1 MGRGAGAAIALV
13 VGAVEILD
21 LRIALIEVKVKVT
34 AAIGADQQ
42 AGKHIV
48 FSIVGAALTDF
59 APLLLHLRIHSTLDD
74 RLMDVLEHHPILT
87 VIVDSLLILVGF
99 GISFEIENVT
109 TVFLQGENFGYC
121 GAVPLGRRLL
131 FALAGAFDALREP
144 VGPRGQD
151 IVLFK
156 LGGNLLCS
164 EPLQSHAVNAAH
176 NLGCLVIHDPMLRII
191 RVLDVT
197 IGRLAHR
204 LTGIALDLIA
214 DAPLFADIAGIPLVE
229 QVADRGKLIFA
240 LCRVDVIRN
249 GHQADIMVREKFFRQ
264 PSDLNVVSPQA
275 GKVFDKDGGGFSLFQ
290 LADHFYKTRAIHRHA
305 GNAVIQKM
313 NQICVALFLCDFG
326 KQFLL
331 IADAVAFAFKIIVTG
346 KPFIEKGGHVTG
358 FFVIRLFHK
367 SSFRQGSRIA
377 NILVRTHYT
386 AICCLCQPGLKA
398 IYSFSLSDFIRR
410 RRTLPRVS
418 GLSSLKTGST
428 TNDRLPM

>member
-1 MGRGAGAAIALV
+1 MGRGTGAAVALI

-21 LRIALIEVKVKVT
+21 LRIALIEVKVKV
-34 AAIGADQQ
+34 AAAVGADQQ
-42 AGKHIV
+42 SGKHIV
-48 FSIVGAALTDF
+48 FSVVGTALADF
-59 APLLLHLRIHSTLDD
+59 SPFLLHLLIDSPLDD
-74 RLMDVLEHHPILT
+74 RLMDILEHHPILT
-87 VIVDSLLILVGF
+87 VIVDPLLILVGL

-109 TVFLQGENFGYC
+109 TVFLQGENFGDG

-131 FALAGAFDALREP
+131 PALAGAFDALCKP

-249 GHQADIMVREKFFRQ
+249 GHQADIIVREKFFRQ

-313 NQICVALFLCDFG
+313 NQICVTLFLCDFG

-331 IADAVAFAFKIIVTG
+331 RWD
-346 KPFIEKGGHVTG
+346 
-358 FFVIRLFHK
+358 L
-367 SSFRQGSRIA
+367 SRIFSA
-377 NILVRTHYT
+377 NNMQ
-386 AICCLCQPGLKA
+386 CC
-398 IYSFSLSDFIRR
+398 
-410 RRTLPRVS
+410 
-418 GLSSLKTGST
+418 
-428 TNDRLPM
+428 

>member
-1 MGRGAGAAIALV
+1 MGRGTGAAVALI

-21 LRIALIEVKVKVT
+21 LRIALIEVKVKVA

-59 APLLLHLRIHSTLDD
+59 APLLLHLLIHSTLDD
-74 RLMDVLEHHPILT
+74 RLMDVLKHHPILA

-197 IGRLAHR
+197 IG
-204 LTGIALDLIA
+204 LDSS
-214 DAPLFADIAGIPLVE
+214 
-229 QVADRGKLIFA
+229 
-240 LCRVDVIRN
+240 VI
-249 GHQADIMVREKFFRQ
+249 DK
-264 PSDLNVVSPQA
+264 S
-275 GKVFDKDGGGFSLFQ
+275 VFD
-290 LADHFYKTRAIHRHA
+290 
-305 GNAVIQKM
+305 
-313 NQICVALFLCDFG
+313 
-326 KQFLL
+326 
-331 IADAVAFAFKIIVTG
+331 
-346 KPFIEKGGHVTG
+346 E
-358 FFVIRLFHK
+358 
-367 SSFRQGSRIA
+367 
-377 NILVRTHYT
+377 
-386 AICCLCQPGLKA
+386 
-398 IYSFSLSDFIRR
+398 
-410 RRTLPRVS
+410 
-418 GLSSLKTGST
+418 
-428 TNDRLPM
+428 

>member
-1 MGRGAGAAIALV
+1 M
-13 VGAVEILD
+13 
-21 LRIALIEVKVKVT
+21 KVKVA
-34 AAIGADQQ
+34 AAISADQQ

-59 APLLLHLRIHSTLDD
+59 APLLLHLLIHSTLDD

-214 DAPLFADIAGIPLVE
+214 DAPLFADIAGIPLVHDIE
-229 QVADRGKLIFA
+229 KGRKVVFRLVGAVYA
-240 LCRVDVIRN
+240 VVDGNEANAVLREGDLRIEAHTEVITT
-249 GHQADIMVREKFFRQ
+249 HATEV
-264 PSDLNVVSPQA
+264 
-275 GKVFDKDGGGFSLFQ
+275 
-290 LADHFYKTRAIHRHA
+290 FYKDNAHLTGFNVGNQAFPIGPFKIRAAPTVVRIDRYIRKIPFTGIAREH
-305 GNAVIQKM
+305 ILLM
-313 NQICVALFLCDFG
+313 NDGITVPG
-326 KQFLL
+326 
-331 IADAVAFAFKIIVTG
+331 KIIVAAQAA
-346 KPFIEKGGHVTG
+346 IDGGD
-358 FFVIRLFHK
+358 FFL
-367 SSFRQGSRIA
+367 
-377 NILVRTHYT
+377 
-386 AICCLCQPGLKA
+386 
-398 IYSFSLSDFIRR
+398 
-410 RRTLPRVS
+410 
-418 GLSSLKTGST
+418 
-428 TNDRLPM
+428 